1 MELWMLILILIL
13 LVLDTV
19 VSFKA
24 LFIAIKNKKNIL
36 SNKLDIAINRENIKK
51 LKNSE
56 QN

>member
-1 MELWMLILILIL
+1 MLILILIL

-24 LFIAIKNKKNIL
+24 LFTAIKNKKNIL